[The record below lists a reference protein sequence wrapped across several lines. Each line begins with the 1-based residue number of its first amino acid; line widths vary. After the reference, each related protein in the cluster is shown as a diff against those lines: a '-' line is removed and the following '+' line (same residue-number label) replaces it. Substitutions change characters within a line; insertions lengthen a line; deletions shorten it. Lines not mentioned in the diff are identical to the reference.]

1 MTARRH
7 AAVHRLRVAALDPA
21 ADDAVALTLGVPDE
35 LRDEFRW
42 RAGQHVTIN
51 GDDGIR
57 RSFSICTPPSSGVL
71 RVGVRRL
78 PGGHFSGEVLD
89 RLAPGDELEVMTP
102 VGGFTPDVRPEAAR
116 HHVCV
121 AAGSGITPLLSIAAT
136 LLEEEPRSRVTL
148 VRADRTVGS
157 VMFLDEVADLKDT
170 HLDRF
175 RVLQVLSRE
184 PRDVELLSGRLD
196 GARLGALCEALL
208 DPAGVDEWYLCGPQA
223 MVADLTA
230 TLEGLGARSVRS
242 ELFHADP
249 APRAV
254 VPDTVP
260 EGAATVTVRLDGRSS
275 TFALEPGGEPVLD
288 AALRVRPE
296 LPFACRGGVCGTCR
310 ARVVEGTVA
319 MDARWALEDDEVAG
333 GHVLT
338 CQSHPTSPVVVLD
351 YDG

>member
-1 MTARRH
+1 MTAARH
-7 AAVHRLRVAALDPA
+7 AFHRLRVAALEPA
-21 ADDAVALTLGVPDE
+21 ADDAVALTLDVPDE
-35 LRDEFRW
+35 LREAFRW
-42 RAGQHVTIN
+42 RAGQHVTLN
-51 GDDGIR
+51 GDDGVR

-89 RLAPGDELEVMTP
+89 RLRPGDELEVMTP
-102 VGGFTPDVRPEAAR
+102 VGGFTPDLDPRSSR
-116 HHVCV
+116 HHVLV
-121 AAGSGITPLLSIAAT
+121 AAGSGITPLLSVAAT

-148 VRADRTVGS
+148 VRADRTAGS
-157 VMFLDEVADLKDT
+157 VMFLDEVADLKDA
-170 HLDRF
+170 HVDRF
-175 RVLQVLSRE
+175 RVVQLLSRE
-184 PRDVELLSGRLD
+184 PGDVELFSGRLD
-196 GARLGALCEALL
+196 GARLQRLRTALL
-208 DPAGVDEWYLCGPQA
+208 GPVDEWYLCGPQA

-230 TLEGLGARSVRS
+230 TLHGSGAGPVRS

-249 APRAV
+249 VPRAV
-254 VPDTVP
+254 LPETVP
-260 EGAATVTVRLDGRSS
+260 EGASRVTVRIDGRST
-275 TFALEPGGEPVLD
+275 TFPLEPGAEPVLD

-310 ARVVEGTVA
+310 ARLLSGTVA

-338 CQSHPTSPVVVLD
+338 CQAHPTSAEVVLD